1 MSLDKMETKV
11 RRPTRHSEMSE
22 NEKLRRA
29 QELLQEVDSLA
40 LLLDE
45 VKKQSEKIQAA
56 ADAIGDEFL
65 TSFRTHQG
73 SAPTAPPPGKRQG
86 VTGPKLVSRS
96 RSDGAFPV

>member
-1 MSLDKMETKV
+1 MSLDKLETKV
-11 RRPTRHSEMSE
+11 RRPSRQSKMRQ

-65 TSFRTHQG
+65 SNFRTPRG
-73 SAPTAPPPGKRQG
+73 SALSAEGPGKRQG
-86 VTGPKLVSRS
+86 ITGPKLVSRS

>member
-1 MSLDKMETKV
+1 MSLEKLETKA
-11 RRPTRHSEMSE
+11 RRPARHPEMTA

-40 LLLDE
+40 VLLDE

-65 TSFRTHQG
+65 RNFRT
-73 SAPTAPPPGKRQG
+73 PRKRQG
-86 VTGPKLVSRS
+86 VNTGPKLIARS
-96 RSDGAFPV
+96 RPDGAFPI

>member
-1 MSLDKMETKV
+1 MSLDKLEIKP
-11 RRPTRHSEMSE
+11 RRSSRHSEMTE

-65 TSFRTHQG
+65 RNFRASSLKPQA
-73 SAPTAPPPGKRQG
+73 SAKLQG
-86 VTGPKLVSRS
+86 VTGPKLIARS

>member
-1 MSLDKMETKV
+1 MT
-11 RRPTRHSEMSE
+11 E
-22 NEKLRRA
+22 NEKPRRA

-65 TSFRTHQG
+65 RNFRTSRLKPQA
-73 SAPTAPPPGKRQG
+73 SKKRQG
-86 VTGPKLVSRS
+86 ITGPKLIARS